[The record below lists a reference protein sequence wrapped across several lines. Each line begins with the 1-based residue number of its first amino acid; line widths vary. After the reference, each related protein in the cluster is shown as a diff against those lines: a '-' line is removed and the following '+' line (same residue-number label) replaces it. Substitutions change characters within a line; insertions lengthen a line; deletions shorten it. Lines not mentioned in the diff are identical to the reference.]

1 MTVFA
6 RTSLATL
13 LAAGA
18 LGSIAACTVHAT
30 TTETV
35 AATPAP
41 PPPPPPAPAPPPPA
55 PVVEQ
60 APPPPPAAPLTPQA
74 QAHPAYLHALSD
86 LRNARWNLERRGG
99 DPQMKWDEH
108 HALEAVDRA
117 INDIKKAAIDD
128 GKNLQDHPAVD
139 TQEPR
144 AGRLHKALAALQAA
158 HNDVSQEEDNA
169 FATGLRARG
178 IKNIDIAIHF
188 AEQGV
193 AEADRAPAPAPAPV
207 AAPVPPAQAHPSY
220 LHALSDLRNAR
231 WNLERRGGD
240 PQMKWDEHH
249 AVDSIDRALN
259 DIKKAAIDDGKN
271 LQDHPPID
279 AQEPR
284 AGRLHKALTAL
295 QAARND
301 VSQEEDNAFAGGL
314 RARGIKNIDEAIH
327 LVEQGIAEADRAPAP
342 VAAAPAP
349 APAPAPVAVAAPPPA
364 QAHPMYLHALSDLRN
379 ARWNL
384 EKRGGDPQMKWDE
397 HHGIDSI
404 DRALNDI
411 KKAAIDDGKN
421 LQDHPPIDLQETRAG
436 RLHKSLAA
444 LQAARNDVSQEED
457 NAFAGGLRARG
468 IKNIDEAIHF
478 VEEGIAEADRP
489 APAPAPAAPV
499 AKVHPSYLHA
509 LSDLRNARSNLE
521 RHGGD
526 PQMKW
531 DEHRAIEAIDHALG
545 EIKRA
550 AIDDGKNLDDHPAI
564 DAHEPRAG
572 RLHRAVAALQAAR
585 KDVSEEEDNGFA
597 NGLRAH
603 GLHDIDEALHLVDD
617 GIAEAERKL

>member
-13 LAAGA
+13 WAAMA
-18 LGSIAACTVHAT
+18 LGSISACAVHAT
-30 TTETV
+30 TTESV
-35 AATPAP
+35 AAPAPPPPQPAP
-41 PPPPPPAPAPPPPA
+41 PPPPPPAVAVAVAAPAPAPPSPPA
-55 PVVEQ
+55 P
-60 APPPPPAAPLTPQA
+60 PLSPQA

-158 HNDVSQEEDNA
+158 RNDVSQEEDNA

-178 IKNIDIAIHF
+178 IKNIDSAIHF
-188 AEQGV
+188 AEQGI
-193 AEADRAPAPAPAPV
+193 AEADRAPAPGPAPTPV
-207 AAPVPPAQAHPSY
+207 AASAPAQAHPSY

-240 PQMKWDEHH
+240 PQMKWDEHRGI
-249 AVDSIDRALN
+249 DSIDRAIN

-271 LQDHPPID
+271 P
-279 AQEPR
+279 
-284 AGRLHKALTAL
+284 
-295 QAARND
+295 
-301 VSQEEDNAFAGGL
+301 
-314 RARGIKNIDEAIH
+314 
-327 LVEQGIAEADRAPAP
+327 
-342 VAAAPAP
+342 
-349 APAPAPVAVAAPPPA
+349 
-364 QAHPMYLHALSDLRN
+364 
-379 ARWNL
+379 
-384 EKRGGDPQMKWDE
+384 
-397 HHGIDSI
+397 
-404 DRALNDI
+404 
-411 KKAAIDDGKN
+411 
-421 LQDHPPIDLQETRAG
+421 QDHPPIDLQEGRAG

-489 APAPAPAAPV
+489 APAPAAAAAPAPAAAPPV
-499 AKVHPSYLHA
+499 AKVHPAYLHA
-509 LSDLRNARSNLE
+509 LADLRTARSNLE
-521 RHGGD
+521 RRGGD

-531 DEHRAIEAIDHALG
+531 DEHRAIEAIDHAMG

-564 DAHEPRAG
+564 DAREPRAG
-572 RLHRAVAALQAAR
+572 RLHRAVSALQAAR
-585 KDVSEEEDNGFA
+585 KDVGEEEDNAFA
-597 NGLRAH
+597 NGLRAR